1 MSVSGPSLTTIA
13 SVSGRTADVPNLQAL
28 KSPEEGGNK
37 KEYEEFIEKVG
48 SFVTITWTGGQD
60 VGYILKNGE
69 TPQIDPPADLS
80 SDEAKSALKKR
91 QWDRK
96 ADVYADR
103 LINLENN
110 KTALFALLY
119 QNVTKIMRAKLKSKK
134 GYHDAEA
141 SSNVEW
147 MINTFDDIMSNFE
160 EITPNILSL
169 DDQMERIMKIRQGNL
184 SNKDFIKVIQ
194 KEIKIYEK
202 HGGSFLWGKKQDE
215 RLAAQITDIVNDKA
229 EDGEA
234 YTAEEVAAQKKI
246 AKKKLQDEVVAMSI
260 IKRADKRRFG
270 NLQIELKNAFLLGQ
284 NEYPTSISEALKV
297 LNNYKPIWT
306 SGASSNRHTDNNN
319 QRTNNT
325 PHQNGVS
332 FLQSQGTSTTIEYLR
347 GSNGSFFSNVE
358 CRLCGLKGHYLLMRL
373 GCGN

>member
-1 MSVSGPSLTTIA
+1 MSVSGSSLTTIA

-69 TPQIDPPADLS
+69 MPQIDPPADLS

-141 SSNVEW
+141 SCTKS
-147 MINTFDDIMSNFE
+147 
-160 EITPNILSL
+160 
-169 DDQMERIMKIRQGNL
+169 
-184 SNKDFIKVIQ
+184 
-194 KEIKIYEK
+194 
-202 HGGSFLWGKKQDE
+202 H
-215 RLAAQITDIVNDKA
+215 
-229 EDGEA
+229 
-234 YTAEEVAAQKKI
+234 
-246 AKKKLQDEVVAMSI
+246 
-260 IKRADKRRFG
+260 
-270 NLQIELKNAFLLGQ
+270 
-284 NEYPTSISEALKV
+284 
-297 LNNYKPIWT
+297 
-306 SGASSNRHTDNNN
+306 
-319 QRTNNT
+319 
-325 PHQNGVS
+325 
-332 FLQSQGTSTTIEYLR
+332 
-347 GSNGSFFSNVE
+347 
-358 CRLCGLKGHYLLMRL
+358 
-373 GCGN
+373 